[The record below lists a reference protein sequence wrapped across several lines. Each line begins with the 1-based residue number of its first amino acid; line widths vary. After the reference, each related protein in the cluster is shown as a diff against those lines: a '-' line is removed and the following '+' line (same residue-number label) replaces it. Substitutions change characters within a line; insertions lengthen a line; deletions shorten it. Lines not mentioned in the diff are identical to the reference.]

1 MAHSSKTLSAAF
13 AADEDMGGVDGAE
26 AADGEE
32 EEEPCDLEAWETL
45 TKSFREVQS
54 VLDHNRRLIQQVN
67 DNHRSKTPRNLAMN
81 VELIREINANV
92 SKVVGL
98 YSDLSENFS
107 TVVQKRRSVAGKSDK
122 GAESLSSRLTSNF

>member
-1 MAHSSKTLSAAF
+1 
-13 AADEDMGGVDGAE
+13 MGGVE

-45 TKSFREVQS
+45 TKSYGEVQS

-67 DNHRSKTPRNLAMN
+67 DNHRSKNPRNLAMN
-81 VELIREINANV
+81 VELIREINANI
-92 SKVVGL
+92 SKAVGL

-107 TVVQKRRSVAGKSDK
+107 TVVQQRRSVAGKSAK
-122 GAESLSSRLTSNF
+122 GAES